1 MKRIFIAI
9 FALALTSLT
18 AVSCSSD
25 TETVTVQVDTAK
37 PVGAF
42 TVTKTGTLT
51 AQNGTPTTGKIEIG
65 TDSQNTTFIHLGS
78 DFKTELGTGTA
89 TVYLSKTAAFT
100 ASPGTG
106 NPDLKLIG
114 IVAANGEVYYK
125 VNGTIPVGLDYLIIW
140 CGSAN
145 IPFGNGQLK

>member
-9 FALALTSLT
+9 FALALTTLT
-18 AVSCSSD
+18 TVSCSSD
-25 TETVTVQVDTAK
+25 SENTTVEVDTAL

-42 TVTKTGTLT
+42 KVTKTGNLT
-51 AQNGTPTTGKIEIG
+51 AQNGTPTKGKIEIG
-65 TDSQNTTFIHLGS
+65 VDSQNTTFVHLGS
-78 DFKTELGTGTA
+78 DFTTELGTGT
-89 TVYLSKTAAFT
+89 TSVYLSTSNTFT

-114 IVAANGEVYYK
+114 IVTKNGEVYYK
-125 VNGTIPVGLDYLIIW
+125 VTGTIDNKFSHLIIW

-145 IPFGNGQLK
+145 IPFGNGQLQ